1 MSYEVYK
8 VLHIFGVVLLYTAL
22 GGVTLHAM
30 NGGTR
35 DSNTSRAVASASH
48 GVALLLILVAGF
60 GMLAKLGLTA
70 AIPGYVWAKLAVWLL
85 LGAAIAIVPRQPSLA
100 KALWWVFPLLG
111 GAAAWLAIAKP
122 F

>member
-1 MSYEVYK
+1 MPYEVYK
-8 VLHIFGVVLLYTAL
+8 VLHVFGVVLLFTAL

-30 NGGTR
+30 NGGTKE
-35 DSNTSRAVASASH
+35 SNTSRAVSSASH

-70 AIPGYVWAKLAVWLL
+70 AIPGYVWAKLVVWLL

>member
-8 VLHIFGVVLLYTAL
+8 ILHIFGVVLLYTAL

-35 DSNTSRAVASASH
+35 ESNASRAVVSATH
-48 GVALLLILVAGF
+48 GVALLLVLVAGF
-60 GMLAKLGLTA
+60 GMLAKLGLSA
-70 AIPGYVWAKLAVWLL
+70 AIPGYVWAKVAVWLL
-85 LGAAIAIVPRQPSLA
+85 LGAAIAIVPRQPGLS
-100 KALWWVFPLLG
+100 KALWWVFPVLG
-111 GAAAWLAIAKP
+111 AAAAWLAVAKP

>member
-1 MSYEVYK
+1 MSLEVYK
-8 VLHIFGVVLLYTAL
+8 ILHVFGVALLFAAL

-35 DSNTSRAVASASH
+35 ESNPSRAVVSASH
-48 GVALLLILVAGF
+48 GVALLVILVAGF
-60 GMLAKLGLTA
+60 GMLAKLGMTA
-70 AIPGYVWAKLAVWLL
+70 AIPGYVWAKLAIWLL

-100 KALWWVFPLLG
+100 KALWWVFPVLG